1 MTKHRIWAQAILATC
16 GVVIAL
22 SLYLLPRASH
32 ETVAY
37 SIEAEEEMAPAAPED
52 TGDYEIRSVPAE
64 PPLLTPTWSDIIRAT
79 AYQGIPYFLGLI
91 QAVIGL
97 VTARRLKKAKEKS
110 DE

>member
-16 GVVIAL
+16 GVVVAL
-22 SLYLLPRASH
+22 GLYYVPKMTKAS

-37 SIEAEEEMAPAAPED
+37 SIEEAAPAPSED
-52 TGDYEIRSVPAE
+52 TGDYQIRSVPTE
-64 PPLLTPTWSDIIRAT
+64 SPLLAPTWGEILRST

-91 QAVIGL
+91 QGVIGL
-97 VTARRLKKAKEKS
+97 ITAKRLKKAKEKS